1 MPRKTYKNLH
11 FHTAEQVKLN
21 TKRLKCKVC
30 GKKVRGKS
38 TLSRHISHA
47 HSNIDPVKR
56 EKMVIDE
63 YFGQAKVDDAIKK
76 YKARIYN
83 LSTIPIDI
91 SRYIRLAEIE
101 PDDYVDSKKKEPE
114 KIEKKEKEKIEIPE
128 EYDVISVKDSNGN
141 KDDPI
146 EFVENVEFDFE
157 EEKLKF
163 TLTQSLEE
171 ALPYD
176 TFKAF
181 IKKLNLEDSIIYISK
196 NDENYPANK
205 VDLKTDEEVAGDRV
219 RCTVTYSGN
228 SKKEKE

>member
-1 MPRKTYKNLH
+1 MPRKSYNKSH

-76 YKARIYN
+76 FKARIYN

-101 PDDYVDSKKKEPE
+101 QDDYAEKKDTEQK
-114 KIEKKEKEKIEIPE
+114 KIEKKEKEKIKIPD
-128 EYDVISVKDSNGN
+128 EYEVVSVKDDNGD
-141 KDDPI
+141 KDLPI
-146 EFVENVEFDFE
+146 EFVEDCVFDFE
-157 EEKLKF
+157 DQKLKF
-163 TLTQSLEE
+163 KLTQSLEQ

-176 TFKAF
+176 IIKAF
-181 IKKLNLEDSIIYISK
+181 VKKLNIEDSIIYISK
-196 NDENYPANK
+196 NDENYPAKK
-205 VDLKTDEEVAGDRV
+205 VDLKADEEVAGDRV
-219 RCTVTYSGN
+219 RCAVTYSGN
-228 SKKEKE
+228 SKEEKE

>member
-21 TKRLKCKVC
+21 TKKLKCKVC

-101 PDDYVDSKKKEPE
+101 QDDFENKKAVRKKE
-114 KIEKKEKEKIEIPE
+114 IEKKEKEKIKIPE
-128 EYDVISVKDSNGN
+128 DYEIVLVKDSNAD
-141 KDDPI
+141 KDAPA
-146 EFVENVEFDFE
+146 EFVEDIVFDME
-157 EEKLKF
+157 DQKLRLK
-163 TLTQSLEE
+163 LTQTLDQ
-171 ALPYD
+171 ALPFD
-176 TFKAF
+176 ILKAF

-196 NDENYPANK
+196 NDEDYPVTD
-205 VDLKTDEEVAGDRV
+205 VDLKTDDEETGDRV
-219 RCTVTYSGN
+219 RCAVTYSGK

>member
-1 MPRKTYKNLH
+1 MPRKSYQKLH

-91 SRYIRLAEIE
+91 SRYIRIAEIE
-101 PDDYVDSKKKEPE
+101 QDDYAEKKDIEQKKIDKKKKE
-114 KIEKKEKEKIEIPE
+114 KIKIPE
-128 EYDVISVKDSNGN
+128 DYDVVSVKDSNAD
-141 KDDPI
+141 KDAPV
-146 EFVENVEFDFE
+146 EFVEDVLFDFE

-163 TLTQSLEE
+163 KLTQSLEN

-176 TFKAF
+176 ILKAF

-196 NDENYPANK
+196 NNENYPAKK

-219 RCTVTYSGN
+219 RCAVTYSGN

>member
-1 MPRKTYKNLH
+1 MPRKSYQKLH

-91 SRYIRLAEIE
+91 SRYIRIAEIE
-101 PDDYVDSKKKEPE
+101 QDDYAEKKDVEQKKIDKKKKE
-114 KIEKKEKEKIEIPE
+114 KIKIPE
-128 EYDVISVKDSNGN
+128 DYDVVSVKDSNAD
-141 KDDPI
+141 KDAPV
-146 EFVENVEFDFE
+146 EFVEDVLFDFE

-163 TLTQSLEE
+163 KLTQSLEN

-176 TFKAF
+176 ILKAF

-196 NDENYPANK
+196 NDENYPAEK

-219 RCTVTYSGN
+219 RCAVTYSGN